1 MFEFPITTYIKD
13 VASIQLDPERCN
25 GCRLCLI
32 VCPRNVLE
40 MIGRKAHIARRDK
53 CIECGAC
60 MMNCSEDAITVKS
73 GVGCAAGVINGI
85 LRGTEPSCDCGEDC
99 C

>member
-1 MFEFPITTYIKD
+1 MFEFPIKTYLKN
-13 VASIQLDPERCN
+13 VASLQVNRELCN
-25 GCRLCLI
+25 GCRLCVM
-32 VCPRNVLE
+32 VCPRNVLAV
-40 MIGRKAHIARRDK
+40 IDQKVNIQKLDS

-60 MMNCSEDAITVKS
+60 MMNCSEGAIFVKS

-85 LRGTEPSCDCGEDC
+85 VRGTEPSCDCGEGC